1 MPEQKTNETGRILS
15 IDVFRGLTIM
25 LMVIVNYLSGINSI
39 PDWLKHAPDIGL
51 TLPDFVA
58 PAFIFAIGLTYRL
71 SYEKRAARDGAWA
84 ASYHFIVRFLAILG
98 IGAIFTGGAAI
109 VSLKDAAGAWG
120 VLQAIGAAGLIT
132 LIFIRTPSYVRFI
145 AGAALLL
152 AYQFM
157 LDNFWLPQVLSAVQ
171 GGLEASLSWGALM
184 LISTA
189 LSDLFHSG
197 RKYKTA
203 FLVFSLAVLAAGII
217 SSFFFVISKH
227 RVSLSYI
234 LITAGASALALY
246 FMDLLLKIKKLKL
259 SVFIWWG
266 KNPLLMYV
274 IQMLLLFVT
283 LLPGNEVWY
292 AGAPLWSGIL
302 QVSAFYAVLCVI
314 AWGLNRNKVYFKL

>member
-1 MPEQKTNETGRILS
+1 MPEQNTAGRILS

-25 LMVIVNYLSGINSI
+25 LMIIVNYLSGINSI
-39 PDWLKHAPDIGL
+39 PLWLKHAPDIGL
-51 TLPDFVA
+51 SFPDFVA

-71 SYEKRAARDGAWA
+71 SFEKRAVRDGTKEAY
-84 ASYHFIVRFLAILG
+84 YHFIVRFLAIAG
-98 IGAIFTGGAAI
+98 IGAVFTGGAAI
-109 VSLKDAAGAWG
+109 VSFKDAAGAWG

-157 LDNFWLPQVLSAVQ
+157 LDNLWLDQVLASVQ

-189 LSDLFHSG
+189 LADLFHSE
-197 RKYKTA
+197 KKHKAAYA
-203 FLVFSLAVLAAGII
+203 VSSSAILAVGIL
-217 SSFFFVISKH
+217 SSFFFAVSKH

-234 LITAGASALALY
+234 LITLGAAALILY
-246 FMDLLLKIKKLKL
+246 LIDLLLHIKKLKL

-266 KNPLLMYV
+266 KNPLLMYL
-274 IQMLLLFVT
+274 IHMILLFVT

-292 AGAPLWSGIL
+292 NGAPLLSATL
-302 QVSAFYAVLCVI
+302 QAAAFYTMLCVI
-314 AWGLNRNKVYFKL
+314 AWSLYRKNIYFRL